1 MFATKKRKNYMT
13 FIYSAIIVV
22 LCLLIIAIAWP
33 TEAETEPVNK
43 QSSTDTGRVP
53 EPDTDSE
60 LLDDSENDVTSGKKD
75 IISDS
80 GSSYY
85 WVKSVDGLIKVFF
98 IDAKGETVEL
108 ETTEIVYDLLSTAD
122 QQLFD
127 EGVTIN
133 SQEELAILL
142 QDFES

>member
-1 MFATKKRKNYMT
+1 MFATKKRKNYVT

-22 LCLLIIAIAWP
+22 LCLLIVAIAGP
-33 TEAETEPVNK
+33 ADTETEPVNK

-108 ETTEIVYDLLSTAD
+108 ETTEIVYDLLSTA

>member
-1 MFATKKRKNYMT
+1 MFATKKRKNYVT

-22 LCLLIIAIAWP
+22 LCLLIVAIAWP
-33 TEAETEPVNK
+33 ADTETEPVNK

-60 LLDDSENDVTSGKKD
+60 LLDDSENDVTSEKKD